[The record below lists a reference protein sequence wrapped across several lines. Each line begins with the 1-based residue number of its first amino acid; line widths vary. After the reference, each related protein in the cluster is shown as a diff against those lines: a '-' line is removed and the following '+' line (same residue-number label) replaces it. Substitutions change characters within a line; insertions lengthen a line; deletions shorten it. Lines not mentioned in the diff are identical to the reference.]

1 MQASVAGEQ
10 LEKLEAAYQRWVYN
24 QLETR
29 VQEYSDVDEMVIKC
43 ATWNVNAK
51 FPQEASDEYLR
62 EWLWPEGTS
71 TADIYV
77 ITLQEVVDLNV
88 LNSLVE
94 RNHAAPVQW
103 MRLLLQ
109 TLNAFGSYAICF
121 KKTLVGLMVAVFVR
135 TNLVPCIHHIS
146 CALTY
151 AGNYGTTGN
160 KGGISVSLRVND
172 SSLCFVA
179 AHFHAHRENVAARN
193 ADFHL
198 IRENADFVP
207 WTMLQAQAEGLLCT
221 MDEMDCALSELDDRR
236 SNSQKREN
244 ERERNGNS
252 GKDTGAGEGEEGEG
266 SDDGTLSTSPH
277 TFPLPTP
284 PPPASPSTFGFHL
297 PHLVHGHGGKI
308 APFSSPAPTV
318 STFTSACDAQGV
330 PTLERT
336 GSGISAESG
345 ESGKSE
351 DGVAPIPMSP
361 VKRRDSASS
370 SLLRSMF
377 ESETA
382 RPLSPTRHTPKST
395 QGQGQG
401 ASHAVRLLLGYSP
414 EVVPLLSH
422 EYVFW
427 MGDLNYRIDDA
438 FSTDQVFKKIAAD
451 RLDELRDKD
460 QLNIERARGNVF
472 QGFEEGRLDFPPT
485 YKYQPGTDMYDRR
498 PDKKVRAPAWCDRV
512 LWRAEDTLVRQIN
525 YRRAPLNPSD
535 HKPVSSLLEC
545 ELRTI
550 VESNQRI
557 VFGQLLSVLRA
568 HGVVSEPKV
577 EIQGLSI
584 VLEKVHYEAA
594 QVRPVRI
601 RNTGESI
608 VHWHL
613 VPKLDEVQVSKSWV
627 SVDKESGLLLPGE
640 EVTIALTVKVDRR
653 TAQALNAGKDSL
665 EDLVVLRIE
674 RSIDYHIAVSA
685 KYARS
690 SFGMSLQELVLT
702 PQPVATTLLPV
713 DRYNLPPPQAVGAV
727 AQMDIPKELWRLV
740 DALWS
745 GGALQEKDLFNSK
758 GDAAEVA
765 AIRGSLDSGEPL
777 PSCSA
782 HSVCEALVAFLA
794 ALPQPLLPADAY
806 PSSEIPPELMRAF
819 CRKFLDDLPPLN
831 FNAFV
836 CVLSFL
842 REVLVE
848 ANFNRCTPLLLANS
862 CVSCMLYPEEL
873 HLSKE
878 EQQRRIAKQTYMQS
892 VLIHLLTAAGM

>member
-1 MQASVAGEQ
+1 MNRILVEPQDASFVEYEDGRTHDKDAVRRITQE
-10 LEKLEAAYQRWVYN
+10 WV
-24 QLETR
+24 EFHMSERDKEFTKPTTCS
-29 VQEYSDVDEMVIKC
+29 VFC
-43 ATWNVNAK
+43 GTWNVNAK
-51 FPQEASDEYLR
+51 KQEGGLEEWILPSDA
-62 EWLWPEGTS
+62 PM
-71 TADIYV
+71 ADIYAV
-77 ITLQEVVDLNV
+77 GFQEIVDLNAMNV
-88 LNSLVE
+88 AINSSATREKALFWRDKITE
-94 RNHAAPVQW
+94 GLDSRPGNYT
-103 MRLLLQ
+103 LLGEK
-109 TLNAFGSYAICF
+109 F
-121 KKTLVGLMVAVFVR
+121 LVGLLLCVFVR
-135 TNLVPCIHHIS
+135 EELMPHVLDVRTAS
-146 CALTY
+146 
-151 AGNYGTTGN
+151 AGVGLMGMMGN
-160 KGGISVSLRVND
+160 KGGVSVRFSLYD
-172 SSLCFVA
+172 SSLCFVCSHLA
-179 AHFHAHRENVAARN
+179 AHRENIAGRN
-193 ADFHL
+193 ADFKNIIDRSL
-198 IRENADFVP
+198 FSV
-207 WTMLQAQAEGLLCT
+207 
-221 MDEMDCALSELDDRR
+221 ELGPG
-236 SNSQKREN
+236 SLK
-244 ERERNGNS
+244 
-252 GKDTGAGEGEEGEG
+252 GAAAG
-266 SDDGTLSTSPH
+266 
-277 TFPLPTP
+277 
-284 PPPASPSTFGFHL
+284 
-297 PHLVHGHGGKI
+297 
-308 APFSSPAPTV
+308 
-318 STFTSACDAQGV
+318 
-330 PTLERT
+330 T
-336 GSGISAESG
+336 GSGRESSTVNGFAPSGGAGAGGAAMASLAES
-345 ESGKSE
+345 
-351 DGVAPIPMSP
+351 VTLPPC
-361 VKRRDSASS
+361 
-370 SLLRSMF
+370 
-377 ESETA
+377 
-382 RPLSPTRHTPKST
+382 
-395 QGQGQG
+395 
-401 ASHAVRLLLGYSP
+401 HAVRTLTQELHILEH
-414 EVVPLLSH
+414 EVVI
-422 EYVFW
+422 W

>member
-427 MGDLNYRIDDA
+427 MGDLNYRIDHI
-438 FSTDQVFKKIAAD
+438 STDEVLRRIKEN
-451 RLDELRDKD
+451 RLDTLIISD
-460 QLNIERARGNVF
+460 QLYIERQKQNCF
-472 QGFEEGRLDFPPT
+472 TGFREGPLSFNPT
-485 YKYQPGTDMYDRR
+485 YKYEPGTDEYEKREGK
-498 PDKKVRAPAWCDRV
+498 PLRAPAWCDRI
-512 LWRAEDTLVRQIN
+512 LWKCQHSEGDVTLMHYRA
-525 YRRAPLNPSD
+525 APALRISD
-535 HKPVSSLLEC
+535 HKPVSALFSCRIRRVARALL
-545 ELRTI
+545 LPLYT
-550 VESNQRI
+550 
-557 VFGQLLSVLRA
+557 QLLATVDQWMLDATPRLA
-568 HGVVSEPKV
+568 V
-577 EIQGLSI
+577 QGGSI
-584 VLEKVHYEAA
+584 DFGAVTNNIKYSAFVTLA
-594 QVRPVRI
+594 
-601 RNTGESI
+601 NTGKVMADWSF
-608 VHWHL
+608 
-613 VPKLDEVQVSKSWV
+613 VPREQDQGEQAGARRKSAPRVPVISASKSWLSMSPPDGVLAPGAEVRVEVVLELNLEEAYDVVNRRDNSLEDVLVLRVQGGADYFCAV
-627 SVDKESGLLLPGE
+627 SGVVDAATCEVVCNAYAKLHINRQVVREVKGRGDDEEVDRAKRSQDSSDSADSSGSSSHRVSLLRSSLYAGKCAYKSVYAVTSAYDDNGQLVEEGGRAGMGVINMGLGLMGTDEGAGEGE
-640 EVTIALTVKVDRR
+640 EVED
-653 TAQALNAGKDSL
+653 AGHDTH
-665 EDLVVLRIE
+665 D
-674 RSIDYHIAVSA
+674 
-685 KYARS
+685 
-690 SFGMSLQELVLT
+690 
-702 PQPVATTLLPV
+702 
-713 DRYNLPPPQAVGAV
+713 
-727 AQMDIPKELWRLV
+727 
-740 DALWS
+740 
-745 GGALQEKDLFNSK
+745 
-758 GDAAEVA
+758 
-765 AIRGSLDSGEPL
+765 
-777 PSCSA
+777 
-782 HSVCEALVAFLA
+782 FL
-794 ALPQPLLPADAY
+794 
-806 PSSEIPPELMRAF
+806 
-819 CRKFLDDLPPLN
+819 
-831 FNAFV
+831 
-836 CVLSFL
+836 
-842 REVLVE
+842 
-848 ANFNRCTPLLLANS
+848 
-862 CVSCMLYPEEL
+862 
-873 HLSKE
+873 
-878 EQQRRIAKQTYMQS
+878 
-892 VLIHLLTAAGM
+892 